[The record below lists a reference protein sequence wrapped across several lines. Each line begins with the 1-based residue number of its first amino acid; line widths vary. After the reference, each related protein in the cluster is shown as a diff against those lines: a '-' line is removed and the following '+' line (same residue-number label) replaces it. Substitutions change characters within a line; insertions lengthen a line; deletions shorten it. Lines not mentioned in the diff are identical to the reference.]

1 MNLLVEYGSAI
12 LRLDRADTVP
22 STDQGGCA
30 VRLETIDGGVDVK

>member
-1 MNLLVEYGSAI
+1 MNLFGDSI
-12 LRLDRADTVP
+12 LRLDSADIVP